1 MKQEIYPVNLHSL
14 KHEVKNMPRSR
25 TKGGI

>member
-1 MKQEIYPVNLHSL
+1 MKQEIYPVNLYSL
-14 KHEVKNMPRSR
+14 KHDVKNIPRSR